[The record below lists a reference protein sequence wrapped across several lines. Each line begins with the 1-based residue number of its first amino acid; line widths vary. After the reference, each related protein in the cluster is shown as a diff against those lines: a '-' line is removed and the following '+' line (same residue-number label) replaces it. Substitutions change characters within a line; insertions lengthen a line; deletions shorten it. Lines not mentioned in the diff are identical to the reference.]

1 MALGKR
7 LSTGAEGFPYYG
19 GCTQIHGK
27 PGFARAGSCPVLRA
41 GAVRCSLSGADF
53 ILLWPY
59 GLRRN
64 GQAHGVF
71 RVMAAGQADA
81 GIKFRRSEHIL
92 FPPGWSR
99 RNGKKMYPAQA
110 AVADARAQRTR
121 RQMPPSPE
129 NGGKVHGGDRD
140 GNVNFPAFLLTGRGR
155 ICMDAHVLFLPILR
169 ALARKITLLALLAC
183 FLLEVLRIFI
193 SDVFS
198 SGRTG
203 H

>member
-1 MALGKR
+1 
-7 LSTGAEGFPYYG
+7 
-19 GCTQIHGK
+19 
-27 PGFARAGSCPVLRA
+27 
-41 GAVRCSLSGADF
+41 
-53 ILLWPY
+53 
-59 GLRRN
+59 
-64 GQAHGVF
+64 
-71 RVMAAGQADA
+71 
-81 GIKFRRSEHIL
+81 
-92 FPPGWSR
+92 
-99 RNGKKMYPAQA
+99 MYPAQA

-129 NGGKVHGGDRD
+129 NGGKVHGGGRD